1 MEEWSTSELKSY
13 LDEKAEQYEKPFF
26 LDADPLGLLHRL
38 SNPLDQETF
47 GLLIATIAWGNRASI
62 IKSGE
67 NLIQRLD
74 NSPYEVIKTATEK
87 EINSLAK
94 GFVHSTFNADD
105 LVFFCLSLQRFYTE
119 KQSIEQLFS
128 PSMPNLN
135 HGIAALRSFFLQTPH
150 QQRSQKHL
158 ADVTKNS
165 AAKRLHLYLRWMVRS
180 SQKGVD
186 LGIWKTLSASQL
198 SCPLDVHSGRVARS
212 LGLIHRQQNDLKTLE
227 ELDKKLRI
235 MDPNDPVKYDFA
247 LFGIGAFE
255 FVSL

>member
-1 MEEWSTSELKSY
+1 MEEWSTNELKSY

-26 LDADPLGLLHRL
+26 LDADPLGLLHRF
-38 SNPLDQETF
+38 STPIDQEIF

-87 EINSLAK
+87 EINSLAE
-94 GFVHSTFNADD
+94 GFVHRTFNADD
-105 LVFFCLSLQRFYTE
+105 LVFFCLSLQRYYTE
-119 KQSIEQLFS
+119 KKSLEQLFS
-128 PSMPNLN
+128 PGMPNLN
-135 HGIAALRSFFLQTPH
+135 HGIVALRSFFLQTPH

-198 SCPLDVHSGRVARS
+198 SCPLDVHSGRIARS
-212 LGLIHRQQNDLKTLE
+212 LGLIHRQQNDQKTLE
-227 ELDKKLRI
+227 ELDKRLRI

>member
-26 LDADPLGLLHRL
+26 LDADPLGLLHGL

-94 GFVHSTFNADD
+94 GFVHRTFNADD
-105 LVFFCLSLQRFYTE
+105 LVFFCLSLAA
-119 KQSIEQLFS
+119 S
-128 PSMPNLN
+128 PSCGRNFGKFCTASEVCARNTDDTVDSPRVV
-135 HGIAALRSFFLQTPH
+135 I
-150 QQRSQKHL
+150 L
-158 ADVTKNS
+158 ARDE
-165 AAKRLHLYLRWMVRS
+165 RLSKSKV
-180 SQKGVD
+180 
-186 LGIWKTLSASQL
+186 
-198 SCPLDVHSGRVARS
+198 
-212 LGLIHRQQNDLKTLE
+212 
-227 ELDKKLRI
+227 
-235 MDPNDPVKYDFA
+235 
-247 LFGIGAFE
+247 
-255 FVSL
+255 

>member
-1 MEEWSTSELKSY
+1 
-13 LDEKAEQYEKPFF
+13 
-26 LDADPLGLLHRL
+26 
-38 SNPLDQETF
+38 
-47 GLLIATIAWGNRASI
+47 
-62 IKSGE
+62 
-67 NLIQRLD
+67 
-74 NSPYEVIKTATEK
+74 
-87 EINSLAK
+87 
-94 GFVHSTFNADD
+94 
-105 LVFFCLSLQRFYTE
+105 
-119 KQSIEQLFS
+119 
-128 PSMPNLN
+128 MPNLN

>member
-1 MEEWSTSELKSY
+1 
-13 LDEKAEQYEKPFF
+13 
-26 LDADPLGLLHRL
+26 
-38 SNPLDQETF
+38 
-47 GLLIATIAWGNRASI
+47 
-62 IKSGE
+62 
-67 NLIQRLD
+67 
-74 NSPYEVIKTATEK
+74 
-87 EINSLAK
+87 
-94 GFVHSTFNADD
+94 
-105 LVFFCLSLQRFYTE
+105 
-119 KQSIEQLFS
+119 
-128 PSMPNLN
+128 
-135 HGIAALRSFFLQTPH
+135 
-150 QQRSQKHL
+150 L

-180 SQKGVD
+180 SLKGVD

-212 LGLIHRQQNDLKTLE
+212 LGLIHRQQNDQKTVE